1 VGTSEAVLI
10 STNFGGGVNFESDEQ
25 KFLQDF
31 RHRVEQRDR
40 TMVNGV
46 GYVFAR
52 FGNSE
57 DSGMFPR

>member
-10 STNFGGGVNFESDEQ
+10 RMDFVGGVNFESNEQ

-31 RHRVEQRDR
+31 RHGDEQRDR

-46 GYVFAR
+46 GHVLFR
-52 FGNSE
+52 FGNGD